1 MEENSQELKAAW
13 DWLEQK
19 TRNEGRPY
27 SDFYLSDFYLS
38 RHSDIGILA
47 EYAAHVTAE
56 KDKEIEQLRAE
67 ITRLRAAQSGFMQ
80 VGLLGEDDYEEIV
93 TAATLK
99 MKKFA
104 SGARGQMIT
113 VQDCLDWWVMKET
126 ERRIRALAEQASS
139 DE

>member
-1 MEENSQELKAAW
+1 
-13 DWLEQK
+13 
-19 TRNEGRPY
+19 
-27 SDFYLSDFYLS
+27 LSDFYLS

-47 EYAAHVTAE
+47 EYTAHVTAE

-67 ITRLRAAQSGFMQ
+67 ITRLRAARSGFMQ

-113 VQDCLDWWVMKET
+113 VRDSLDWWVMKET
-126 ERRIRALAEQASS
+126 ERRIRALAEQAPS